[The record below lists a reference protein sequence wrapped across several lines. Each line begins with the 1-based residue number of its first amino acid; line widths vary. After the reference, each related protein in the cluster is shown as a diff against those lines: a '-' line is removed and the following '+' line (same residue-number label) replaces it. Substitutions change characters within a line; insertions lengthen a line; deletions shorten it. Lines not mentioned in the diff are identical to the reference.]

1 MVTFSDTNLAG
12 LTLFKKGKVRDV
24 YDLGANLLIVATD
37 RVSAFDIVLPT
48 PIPDKGKI
56 LTRICEFWFDLTTHI
71 IQNHKITTNIS
82 EFPIEAKKYK
92 DKLAAR
98 SMLVKKATIIPVE
111 CVVRGWLAGSGL
123 KEYRECGA
131 VCGIKLPKGLREA
144 DKLPE
149 PIFTPTTKATE
160 GHDLPL
166 TEAELQNLIGKQT
179 AQWLKSKSIELYKFA
194 VNYAAQRDIII
205 ADTKFEF
212 GRIENEIIIV
222 DEIFTPDSSR
232 YWPLKEYEPGRAQ
245 KSYDKQFVRDYL
257 EQIGWN
263 KKPPAPHIPP
273 DIVTKTKE
281 KYEQAEKLLIP
292 SEIPTESVG
301 TPIP

>member
-1 MVTFSDTNLAG
+1 MSDFTVAG
-12 LTLFKKGKVRDV
+12 LKIFKKGKVRDI
-24 YDLGANLLIVATD
+24 YDFGANLLIVATD

-56 LTRICEFWFDLTTHI
+56 LTRICELWFDLTTHI
-71 IQNHKITTNIS
+71 IRNHKITTNIS
-82 EFPIEAKKYK
+82 EFPDEVKRYK
-92 DKLAAR
+92 DKLESR

-111 CVVRGWLAGSGL
+111 CVVRGWLVGSGL

-131 VCGIKLPKGLREA
+131 VCGTRLPKGLREA

-166 TEAELQNLIGKQT
+166 TETELENLIGKET
-179 AQWLKSKSIELYKFA
+179 ALLLKSKSIELYKFA
-194 VNYAAQRDIII
+194 IDYADQRGIII

-212 GRIENEIIIV
+212 GWIENEIILV

-232 YWPLKEYEPGRAQ
+232 YWPLSEYDPGRTQ
-245 KSYDKQFVRDYL
+245 KSYDKQIVRDYL
-257 EQIGWN
+257 KGWN
-263 KKPPAPHIPP
+263 KKPPAPHLPP

-281 KYEQAEKLLIP
+281 KYEQAEKLL
-292 SEIPTESVG
+292 TQG
-301 TPIP
+301 